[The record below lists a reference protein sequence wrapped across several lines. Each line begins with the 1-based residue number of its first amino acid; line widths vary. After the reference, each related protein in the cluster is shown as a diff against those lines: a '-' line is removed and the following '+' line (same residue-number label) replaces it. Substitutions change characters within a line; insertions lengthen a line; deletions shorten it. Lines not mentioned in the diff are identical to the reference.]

1 MNTWFDV
8 FGRASL
14 VLVSVVFL
22 LSLMLLVLWQLKL
35 IWRFGRQLDR
45 ERQAARRKN
54 ELPETDAYVP
64 PSWN

>member
-22 LSLMLLVLWQLKL
+22 LSLMLLVLWQLSI
-35 IWRFGRQLDR
+35 IWRLGRRLDR
-45 ERQAARRKN
+45 ERQLTRRQR
-54 ELPETDAYVP
+54 ELPDTDAYVP

>member
-1 MNTWFDV
+1 MEV

-14 VLVSVVFL
+14 VLASVIFV
-22 LSLMLLVLWQLKL
+22 LSLMLVVLWQIRL
-35 IWRFGRQLDR
+35 IWRFGRELDHQ
-45 ERQAARRKN
+45 RQAARRKN

>member
-35 IWRFGRQLDR
+35 IWRSGRELDR

-54 ELPETDAYVP
+54 ELPETDSYVP

>member
-1 MNTWFDV
+1 MNTWMHV

-14 VLVSVVFL
+14 LLVSVIFV
-22 LSLMLLVLWQLKL
+22 LSLMLVVLWQLKL
-35 IWRFGRQLDR
+35 MWRLGRELDQQ
-45 ERQAARRKN
+45 RQAARRKN